1 MELISTQRMSYEAWL
16 RTWNLTDEERDDDD
30 DDDERDFDGGFDG
43 GGDDDDGKASV
54 DDLSRLRR
62 KAILEQKDEKTRC
75 AICLACFV
83 EKTKTTT
90 KKDEEEEEEED
101 ALCYAV
107 EMPCKHIYH
116 EACIRRWLRRSRR
129 CPTCRKSLREKK
141 IQKAKN
147 GSEERLLVG
156 PIGERGN
163 DDASARHIQ
172 RDEELDRER
181 AAMRQSQGQQ
191 EIEELARERRA
202 REEEEERK
210 AMRRSR
216 IGMVLEH
223 EGMNEEIRE
232 SYGTRDRIVGRS
244 DDWERGRG
252 RCRRCRGR
260 CRRERKRED
269 TKDESSEP
277 ERHRVVARRNSRLQ
291 LRFEHVVEVV
301 ADTRYKM
308 INTTNIARYTCLD
321 EF

>member
-16 RTWNLTDEERDDDD
+16 RTWNLTDEERDDD
-30 DDDERDFDGGFDG
+30 
-43 GGDDDDGKASV
+43 
-54 DDLSRLRR
+54 
-62 KAILEQKDEKTRC
+62 DEKTRC

-202 REEEEERK
+202 REEEEEKK

-223 EGMNEEIRE
+223 EGMNEEIFERVMEHAIGLLEEATIGRE
-232 SYGTRDRIVGRS
+232 EEEDVEDAEEDAEEKEKERTQRMRVANRSGTGSLLVGTRGFNYGS
-244 DDWERGRG
+244 
-252 RCRRCRGR
+252 
-260 CRRERKRED
+260 
-269 TKDESSEP
+269 
-277 ERHRVVARRNSRLQ
+277 
-291 LRFEHVVEVV
+291 
-301 ADTRYKM
+301 
-308 INTTNIARYTCLD
+308 NTL
-321 EF
+321 

>member
-16 RTWNLTDEERDDDD
+16 RTWNLDEERDD

-43 GGDDDDGKASV
+43 GGDDDDGKASG

-223 EGMNEEIRE
+223 EGMNEEIFERVMEHAIGLLEEATIQRE
-232 SYGTRDRIVGRS
+232 EEEDVEDAEEDADEKEKERTQRIRVANRSGTASLLVGTRGFNYGS
-244 DDWERGRG
+244 
-252 RCRRCRGR
+252 
-260 CRRERKRED
+260 
-269 TKDESSEP
+269 
-277 ERHRVVARRNSRLQ
+277 
-291 LRFEHVVEVV
+291 
-301 ADTRYKM
+301 
-308 INTTNIARYTCLD
+308 NTL
-321 EF
+321 

>member
-30 DDDERDFDGGFDG
+30 DDDDDERDFDMGGFDG

-223 EGMNEEIRE
+223 EGMNEEIFERVMEHAIGLLEEATIGRE
-232 SYGTRDRIVGRS
+232 EEEDVEDAEEDAEEKEKERTQRMRVANRSGTGSLLVGTRGFNYGS
-244 DDWERGRG
+244 
-252 RCRRCRGR
+252 
-260 CRRERKRED
+260 
-269 TKDESSEP
+269 
-277 ERHRVVARRNSRLQ
+277 
-291 LRFEHVVEVV
+291 
-301 ADTRYKM
+301 
-308 INTTNIARYTCLD
+308 NTL
-321 EF
+321 

>member
-1 MELISTQRMSYEAWL
+1 MSYEAWL

-30 DDDERDFDGGFDG
+30 DDERDFDGGGF
-43 GGDDDDGKASV
+43 DDDDGKASV

-202 REEEEERK
+202 REEEEEKK

-223 EGMNEEIRE
+223 EGMNEEIFERVMEHAIGLLEEATIGRE
-232 SYGTRDRIVGRS
+232 EEEDVEDAEEDAEEKEKERTQRMRVANRSGTGSLLVGTRGFNYGS
-244 DDWERGRG
+244 
-252 RCRRCRGR
+252 
-260 CRRERKRED
+260 
-269 TKDESSEP
+269 
-277 ERHRVVARRNSRLQ
+277 
-291 LRFEHVVEVV
+291 
-301 ADTRYKM
+301 
-308 INTTNIARYTCLD
+308 NTL
-321 EF
+321 

>member
-16 RTWNLTDEERDDDD
+16 RTWNLDEERDD

-43 GGDDDDGKASV
+43 GGDDDDGKASG

-83 EKTKTTT
+83 EKTKTTK

-202 REEEEERK
+202 REEEEEKK

-216 IGMVLEH
+216 MGMVLEH
-223 EGMNEEIRE
+223 EGMNEEIFERVMEHAIGLLEEATIQRE
-232 SYGTRDRIVGRS
+232 EEEDVEDAEEDAEEKEKERTQRMRVANRSGTGSLLVGTRGCNYGS
-244 DDWERGRG
+244 
-252 RCRRCRGR
+252 
-260 CRRERKRED
+260 
-269 TKDESSEP
+269 
-277 ERHRVVARRNSRLQ
+277 
-291 LRFEHVVEVV
+291 
-301 ADTRYKM
+301 
-308 INTTNIARYTCLD
+308 NTL
-321 EF
+321 

>member
-30 DDDERDFDGGFDG
+30 DDDERDFDGGGF
-43 GGDDDDGKASV
+43 DDDDGKASV

-163 DDASARHIQ
+163 DDVSARQIQ
-172 RDEELDRER
+172 CDDEELDRER

-223 EGMNEEIRE
+223 EGMNEEIFERVMEHAIGLLEEATIGRE
-232 SYGTRDRIVGRS
+232 EEEDVEDAEEDAEEKEKERTQRMRVANRSGTGSLLVGTRGCNYGS
-244 DDWERGRG
+244 
-252 RCRRCRGR
+252 
-260 CRRERKRED
+260 
-269 TKDESSEP
+269 
-277 ERHRVVARRNSRLQ
+277 
-291 LRFEHVVEVV
+291 
-301 ADTRYKM
+301 
-308 INTTNIARYTCLD
+308 NTL
-321 EF
+321 

>member
-16 RTWNLTDEERDDDD
+16 RTWNLDEERDD

-43 GGDDDDGKASV
+43 GGDDDDGKASG

-101 ALCYAV
+101 ALCHAV

-116 EACIRRWLRRSRR
+116 EECIRRWLRRSRR

-202 REEEEERK
+202 REEEEEKK

-216 IGMVLEH
+216 MGMVLEH
-223 EGMNEEIRE
+223 EGMNEEIFERVMEHAIGLLEEATIGRE
-232 SYGTRDRIVGRS
+232 EEEDVEDAEEDAEEKEKERTQRIRVANRSGTASLLVGTRGFNYGS
-244 DDWERGRG
+244 
-252 RCRRCRGR
+252 
-260 CRRERKRED
+260 
-269 TKDESSEP
+269 
-277 ERHRVVARRNSRLQ
+277 
-291 LRFEHVVEVV
+291 
-301 ADTRYKM
+301 
-308 INTTNIARYTCLD
+308 NTL
-321 EF
+321 

>member
-1 MELISTQRMSYEAWL
+1 MSYEAWL
-16 RTWNLTDEERDDDD
+16 RTWNLDNERDDDD
-30 DDDERDFDGGFDG
+30 FDDDFGEDYFTHFASGRRSF
-43 GGDDDDGKASV
+43 DDDDGFDGRYFDGKASG

-62 KAILEQKDEKTRC
+62 KAIEKEDEKTLRC

-83 EKTKTTT
+83 EKKKTTT
-90 KKDEEEEEEED
+90 KKDEDEEEEEG
-101 ALCYAV
+101 AHYAV

-141 IQKAKN
+141 VQKAKN
-147 GSEERLLVG
+147 GSEERLLIG

-202 REEEEERK
+202 REEEEEKK

-223 EGMNEEIRE
+223 EGMNEEIFERVMEHAIGLLEEATIQRE
-232 SYGTRDRIVGRS
+232 EEEDVEDAEEDAEEKEKERTQRMRVANRSGTGSLLVGTRGCNYGS
-244 DDWERGRG
+244 
-252 RCRRCRGR
+252 
-260 CRRERKRED
+260 
-269 TKDESSEP
+269 
-277 ERHRVVARRNSRLQ
+277 
-291 LRFEHVVEVV
+291 
-301 ADTRYKM
+301 
-308 INTTNIARYTCLD
+308 NTL
-321 EF
+321 

>member
-1 MELISTQRMSYEAWL
+1 M
-16 RTWNLTDEERDDDD
+16 
-30 DDDERDFDGGFDG
+30 
-43 GGDDDDGKASV
+43 
-54 DDLSRLRR
+54 SRLRR

-202 REEEEERK
+202 REEEEEKK

-223 EGMNEEIRE
+223 EGMNEEIFERVMEHAIGLLEEATIGRE
-232 SYGTRDRIVGRS
+232 EEEDVEDAEEDAEEKEKERTQRMRVANRSGTGSLLVGTRGCNYGS
-244 DDWERGRG
+244 
-252 RCRRCRGR
+252 
-260 CRRERKRED
+260 
-269 TKDESSEP
+269 
-277 ERHRVVARRNSRLQ
+277 
-291 LRFEHVVEVV
+291 
-301 ADTRYKM
+301 
-308 INTTNIARYTCLD
+308 NTL
-321 EF
+321 

>member
-30 DDDERDFDGGFDG
+30 DDERDFDGGGF
-43 GGDDDDGKASV
+43 DDDDGKASV

-202 REEEEERK
+202 REEEEEKK

-223 EGMNEEIRE
+223 EGMNEEIFERVMEHAIGLLEEATIGRE
-232 SYGTRDRIVGRS
+232 EEEDVEDAEEDAEEKEKERTQRMRVANRSGTGSLLVGTRGFNYGS
-244 DDWERGRG
+244 
-252 RCRRCRGR
+252 
-260 CRRERKRED
+260 
-269 TKDESSEP
+269 
-277 ERHRVVARRNSRLQ
+277 
-291 LRFEHVVEVV
+291 
-301 ADTRYKM
+301 
-308 INTTNIARYTCLD
+308 NTL
-321 EF
+321 